1 MMQTGIDLGEPGHF
15 GPNQTGEVSGLFKQW
30 LRDLPEPLVPS
41 HAYEAAI
48 MAARRRRS
56 TINEGASDL
65 QMDASSRRLAE
76 ALRSVMADAL
86 AITPMQR
93 TTLRFVL
100 HFLGRVAANNATN
113 KMTAGNLGIVFA
125 PNMIRTPMAPGVK
138 DTIES
143 QMAAISAMPFAID
156 VMRILIEYCDVVVPP
171 PEGGDD
177 HSDGSNRALC
187 RALVRANSSRAAAGD
202 GEEKGGREKGPGSIL
217 TEAVADMLVDDDGT
231 DFKKHEEEEEETESE
246 SEDEDWVDKHEDD
259 GGFGLAVAM
268 ADAETFAKA
277 ERALSH
283 SWDE

>member
-1 MMQTGIDLGEPGHF
+1 
-15 GPNQTGEVSGLFKQW
+15 
-30 LRDLPEPLVPS
+30 
-41 HAYEAAI
+41 
-48 MAARRRRS
+48 
-56 TINEGASDL
+56 
-65 QMDASSRRLAE
+65 
-76 ALRSVMADAL
+76 
-86 AITPMQR
+86 MQR

-125 PNMIRTPMAPGVK
+125 PNMIRTPMVPGVE

-143 QMAAISAMPFAID
+143 QMASISAMPFAID

-177 HSDGSNRALC
+177 HSDRSN

-202 GEEKGGREKGPGSIL
+202 GGGGGEEKGGSESPGKKHARPGSIL
-217 TEAVADMLVDDDGT
+217 TEAVADMLVDDDGA
-231 DFKKHEEEEEETESE
+231 DFNKHEEEEEESESE
-246 SEDEDWVDKHEDD
+246 SEDVDWVDKHEDD